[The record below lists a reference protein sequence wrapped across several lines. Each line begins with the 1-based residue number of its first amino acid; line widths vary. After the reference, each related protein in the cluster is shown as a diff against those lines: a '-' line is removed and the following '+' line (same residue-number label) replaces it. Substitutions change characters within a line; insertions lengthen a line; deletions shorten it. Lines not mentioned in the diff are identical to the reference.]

1 MGSAPGPAA
10 SPGGGPPPR
19 LSHFEILSEIGRGGM
34 GIVYRARDLNLGR
47 NVALKSP
54 HPESLA
60 DEDDRRR
67 FLREARAASAI
78 SHPHIVPVYE
88 AFEVEGRPWIAM
100 ELVEGGDLRE
110 RLATGQPLG
119 LEEIVQHSIGLAD
132 ALGAAHGQHL
142 LHRDIKPS
150 NVLLSKDGR
159 ARLTDFGLARRYVRP
174 EEASSISTASTS
186 GEKGKFAGTPGYM
199 APEQALG
206 RDVDPRSDLFSFGV
220 LLYEMCTGRPAFPD
234 TDESAGLDAMLHREP
249 VAISRLNYSIPEE
262 LERIVR
268 KCLAKRPD
276 ERYQSAADLL
286 SDLRAFHRH
295 NSASHRKLFLDG
307 SRKKGVPFLVAVI
320 LAALVAV
327 TVVAVRLWP
336 RHPTNPVA
344 PPADSLRI
352 AILAP
357 KSLLAGDERK
367 DWPEVLQTMLA
378 DELTGVPGIGIVD
391 PLSLKLRLGE
401 AAGGPPGG
409 ADGMRALMTR
419 NRVSWIVNGSILPAG
434 DAFEVRLRLENPQ
447 TGEMLSA
454 YQATIKE
461 TADLPSIASS
471 LALEILQTL
480 DASGAGR
487 PEKSLRPWIGARRR
501 NVAAVRA
508 FLQASRYIHHGDP
521 EGKRFLER
529 SLELDPDFVAPRV
542 WLVSSLVGSGDLAA
556 ANRHLEKLMALEP
569 KASPF
574 EQAMIGWAGA
584 YIANDAEEQKAH
596 LEVALGYSPGNNI
609 LLVNLAGN
617 RAAHGD
623 CEGAIRSMQNP
634 VAEKWDY
641 PPLYP
646 LWGWCNVM
654 EGHVKEAKE
663 GLVVSHELGDPDPN
677 VYAILQAIAL
687 SQGAAE
693 EAERWKG
700 LLAERGGQV
709 GIKIEPADIAPI
721 YRKLAEISRAKGLL
735 SVASELEK
743 QAGPEVPEPPPDR
756 TDQGGSRGKEK
767 EKRQ

>member
-1 MGSAPGPAA
+1 MEDASGPAA
-10 SPGGGPPPR
+10 SAGGAQPTR

-60 DEDDRRR
+60 DQDYRRR

-78 SHPHIVPVYE
+78 SHAHIVPVYE

-100 ELVEGGDLRE
+100 ELVEGGDLRD
-110 RLATGQPLG
+110 RLATGKPLL
-119 LEEIVQHSIGLAD
+119 LEEIVKHALGIAD
-132 ALGAAHGQHL
+132 ALGAAHEHHL

-174 EEASSISTASTS
+174 EEASSLSTASTS
-186 GEKGKFAGTPGYM
+186 GEKGRFAGTPGYM

-234 TDESAGLDAMLHREP
+234 TDEITGLDAVLHREP
-249 VAISRLNYSIPEE
+249 EAISRLNYAIPEE
-262 LERIVR
+262 LERIAR

-286 SDLRAFHRH
+286 ADLRAFQRH
-295 NSASHRKLFLDG
+295 LTASRRKVYVGFG
-307 SRKKGVPFLVAVI
+307 KKGVLRSKPFLVA
-320 LAALVAV
+320 LALTALALVI
-327 TVVAVRLWP
+327 VVAVRQWP
-336 RHPTNPVA
+336 RHPVGPL
-344 PPADSLRI
+344 PPAAEPLRI

-367 DWPEVLQTMLA
+367 DWPEVFQAMLA
-378 DELTGVPGIGIVD
+378 DELTGVPGIGVVD
-391 PLSLKLRLGE
+391 PFSLNRLPGD
-401 AAGGPPGG
+401 AAGGPSGD
-409 ADGMRALMTR
+409 ADGIRALMTR
-419 NRVSWIVNGSILPAG
+419 NRVSWIVNGSILPTG
-434 DAFEVRLRLENPQ
+434 DAFEIRLRLENPK
-447 TGEMLSA
+447 TGEVFSA
-454 YQATIKE
+454 YQATLEE
-461 TADLPSIASS
+461 TADLASAASS
-471 LALEILQTL
+471 LAIEILETL

-487 PEKSLRPWIGARRR
+487 PDKSLRPWIGARRR

-508 FLQASRYIHHGDP
+508 FLQASRYIHHG
-521 EGKRFLER
+521 ESGGKRFLER
-529 SLELDPDFVAPRV
+529 AVDLDPDFVAPRI
-542 WLVSSLVGSGDLAA
+542 WLVSTLARTGDLEEAR
-556 ANRHLEKLMALEP
+556 RHQAKLLELEP

-584 YIANDAEEQKAH
+584 YIANDAEAQKAH

-609 LLVNLAGN
+609 LLVNLADN
-617 RAAHGD
+617 RARHGD
-623 CEGAIRSMQNP
+623 CEGAIRSMQSP

-654 EGHVKEAKE
+654 EGHVNEAKA
-663 GLVVSHELGDPDPN
+663 GLMVSHELGDPDPR
-677 VYAILQAIAL
+677 VYALLQAIAL
-687 SQGAAE
+687 SEGATE
-693 EAERWKG
+693 EAKRWET
-700 LLAERGGQV
+700 LLAERAGQP
-709 GIKIEPADIAPI
+709 GAEIEPADFVPI
-721 YRKLAEISRAKGLL
+721 YRKLAEISRAKGLG
-735 SVASELEK
+735 SVASELERM
-743 QAGPEVPEPPPDR
+743 ASPGGPGQPKGN
-756 TDQGGSRGKEK
+756 DQRGK
-767 EKRQ
+767 R